1 MPYELP
7 WWAESKLRGVT
18 REEVDQVLTAR
29 RRWPRP
35 STGGPVRVTLI
46 AGRTLAGRPVVV
58 AVREVAPFQSL
69 IVAAGELSGDD
80 LAAFEQWE
88 ASSDEPYQG

>member
-7 WWAESKLRGVT
+7 PWAESKLRGVT

-46 AGRTLAGRPVVV
+46 AGRTATGRPVMV
-58 AVREVAPFQSL
+58 AVREVVPFRSL
-69 IVAAGELSGDD
+69 IVAAGELTGAD
-80 LAAFEQWE
+80 LAAFEDWE
-88 ASSDEPYQG
+88 VKTDEPYEG